1 MAANYKH
8 KRYFRCISD
17 SDSSAVTFTAAGD
30 WANYIKFNAAF
41 NTSSP
46 TKTYALEDSNKTLVI
61 TYEFDTADQETAFKN
76 AVDAVWNDSTSPY
89 VSTLYED
96 STDFFGYFV
105 EHFKTVWLHK
115 DGSVSATDIH
125 SGPETPGDFFS

>member
-61 TYEFDTADQETAFKN
+61 TYEFDTADQETAFKSAIDN
-76 AVDAVWNDSTSPY
+76 FWKNNSSPFIGAADNHFVD
-89 VSTLYED
+89 
-96 STDFFGYFV
+96 
-105 EHFKTVWLHK
+105 HCKTVWYNA
-115 DGSVSATDIH
+115 DGSVSASTDNP
-125 SGPETPGDFFS
+125 GPAIPDDFFEAD

>member
-46 TKTYALEDSNKTLVI
+46 TKTYALDDSNKTLVI
-61 TYEFDTADQETAFKN
+61 TYEFDTADQETAFKSAIDN
-76 AVDAVWNDSTSPY
+76 FWKNNSSPFIGAADNHFVD
-89 VSTLYED
+89 
-96 STDFFGYFV
+96 
-105 EHFKTVWLHK
+105 HCKTVWYNA
-115 DGSVSATDIH
+115 DGSVSASTDNP
-125 SGPETPGDFFS
+125 GPAIPDDFFEAD